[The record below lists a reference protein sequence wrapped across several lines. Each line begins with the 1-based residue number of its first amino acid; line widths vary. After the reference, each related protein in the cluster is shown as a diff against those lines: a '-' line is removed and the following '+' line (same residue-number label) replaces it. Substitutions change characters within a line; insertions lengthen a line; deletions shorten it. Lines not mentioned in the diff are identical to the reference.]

1 MDLRTSIECHF
12 EWPWMI
18 LSDLAKYSTT
28 LSTDRAVSLRQLSF
42 LLKTD
47 VTLFLNSESDCEGR
61 DWTDDNSW
69 TQNVTERGEGII
81 PSSDVVS
88 VLMTDAD
95 VLWRFQSSVDED
107 DADDDDQDGSHRQ
120 QSAETD

>member
-1 MDLRTSIECHF
+1 
-12 EWPWMI
+12 MI

-69 TQNVTERGEGII
+69 TQNV
-81 PSSDVVS
+81 
-88 VLMTDAD
+88 
-95 VLWRFQSSVDED
+95 
-107 DADDDDQDGSHRQ
+107 
-120 QSAETD
+120 